1 MEYERIERSI
11 IWLAG
16 VVVLYLAGLA
26 FNLGTDDVINASLM
40 AMLCIGFTFTYMVE
54 GFPNLAHT
62 SYAII
67 GAVVS
72 FYLTRFHRFNP
83 YDTWPFSLM
92 IGGLFGVFLYVAIVR
107 PIKRHGG
114 YQEVVLTFS
123 SLAIATV
130 MGGLS
135 WVFSYWSARGRAP
148 TQAYNLSGWDFYLN
162 GRPGIVYVGL
172 GTSIM
177 VAVSMYIFLTRTR
190 TGISLR
196 ATAENEGLA
205 EVMGINSFK
214 VHCVSWFLSGGLAA
228 LAGSIFVVNQ
238 GMTPTGADALLVSV
252 MTGSILGGLDSING
266 AIVGGV
272 FVAVS
277 QKVLST
283 ALFWIFGLDV
293 LLWSGIYPI
302 VFLVIALF
310 FFPNGVLNGT
320 EVDIDWIRKRVA
332 KLKNAQSV

>member
-1 MEYERIERSI
+1 LEYERIERGV
-11 IWLAG
+11 IWFAG
-16 VVVLYLAGLA
+16 VVVLYLVGVA
-26 FNLGTDDVINASLM
+26 FNLGTDDIINASLM

-83 YDTWPFSLM
+83 YDTWPFSLL
-92 IGGLFGVFLYVAIVR
+92 IGGLFGVFIYMGIIR

-130 MGGLS
+130 LGGLS

-148 TQAYNLSGWDFYLN
+148 TQAYNLSGMDFYLN

-177 VAVSMYIFLTRTR
+177 VVVSMYVFLTRTR

-205 EVMGINSFK
+205 EVMGINSFR
-214 VHCVSWFLSGGLAA
+214 VHCVSWFISGGLAS
-228 LAGSIFVVNQ
+228 LAGSVFVINQ
-238 GMTPTGADALLVSV
+238 GMTPTDADALLVSV

-272 FVAVS
+272 FVAIS

-283 ALFWIFGLDV
+283 VLFWIFGLDV
-293 LLWSGIYPI
+293 LRWTGIYPI
-302 VFLVIALF
+302 VFLIIALF

-320 EVDIDWIRKRVA
+320 DVDLKWLRRRMA
-332 KLKNAQSV
+332 KLRKTVP

>member
-1 MEYERIERSI
+1 MEYERIERGV
-11 IWLAG
+11 IWFTG
-16 VVVLYLAGLA
+16 VVFLYLVGIA
-26 FNLGTDDVINASLM
+26 FNLGTDNIINASLM
-40 AMLCIGFTFTYMVE
+40 VMLCIGFTFTYMVE

-83 YDTWPFSLM
+83 YDTWPFSLL
-92 IGGLFGVFLYVAIVR
+92 IGGLFGIFIYVGIIR

-114 YQEVVLTFS
+114 YQKVVLTFS

-130 MGGLS
+130 LGGLS

-148 TQAYNLSGWDFYLN
+148 TQAYNLSGMDFYLN

-177 VAVSMYIFLTRTR
+177 VAVSMYVFLTRTR

-205 EVMGINSFK
+205 EVMGINSFR
-214 VHCVSWFLSGGLAA
+214 VHCVSWFISGGLAS
-228 LAGSIFVVNQ
+228 LAGSIFVINQ

-272 FVAVS
+272 FVAIS

-283 ALFWIFGLDV
+283 VLFWIFGLDV
-293 LLWSGIYPI
+293 LRWTGIYPI
-302 VFLVIALF
+302 MFLVIALF

-320 EVDIDWIRKRVA
+320 EVDLKWLRRRIA
-332 KLKNAQSV
+332 KLRKTVL

>member
-1 MEYERIERSI
+1 MEYERIERGLV
-11 IWLAG
+11 WFAG
-16 VVVLYLAGLA
+16 FVVLYLAGIA
-26 FNLGTDDVINASLM
+26 FNLGMDDIINASLM
-40 AMLCIGFTFTYMVE
+40 AMLCIGFTFTYMME

-83 YDTWPFSLM
+83 YDTWPFSLL
-92 IGGLFGVFLYVAIVR
+92 IGGLVGVFIYVGIVR

-148 TQAYNLSGWDFYLN
+148 TQSYNLSGLDFYLN

-177 VAVSMYIFLTRTR
+177 VAVSMYVFLTRTR

-205 EVMGINSFK
+205 EVMGINSFR
-214 VHCVSWFLSGGLAA
+214 VHCISWFISGGLAS
-228 LAGSIFVVNQ
+228 LAGSIFVINQ

-266 AIVGGV
+266 GIVGGV
-272 FVAVS
+272 FVAIS

-283 ALFWIFGLDV
+283 VLFWIFGLDV
-293 LLWSGIYPI
+293 LRWAGIYPI
-302 VFLVIALF
+302 VFLVITLF
-310 FFPNGVLNGT
+310 LFPNGVLNGT
-320 EVDIDWIRKRVA
+320 EVDLKWLRRGIA
-332 KLKNAQSV
+332 KLRKTVR

>member
-1 MEYERIERSI
+1 MEYERIKRGV
-11 IWLAG
+11 IWFAG
-16 VVVLYLAGLA
+16 FIVLYLAGVA
-26 FNLGTDDVINASLM
+26 FNLGTDDIINASLM

-83 YDTWPFSLM
+83 YDTWPFSLL
-92 IGGLFGVFLYVAIVR
+92 IGGLFGVFIYAAIVR

-130 MGGLS
+130 LGGLS

-148 TQAYNLSGWDFYLN
+148 TQAYNLSGLDFYLN
-162 GRPGIVYVGL
+162 GKPGIVYVGL

-177 VAVSMYIFLTRTR
+177 VAVSMYVFLTRTR

-205 EVMGINSFK
+205 EVMGISSFRI
-214 VHCVSWFLSGGLAA
+214 HCVSWFISGGLAA
-228 LAGSIFVVNQ
+228 LAGSIFVINQ

-252 MTGSILGGLDSING
+252 LTGSILGGLDNITG

-272 FVAVS
+272 FVAIS

-283 ALFWIFGLDV
+283 ALFWVFGLDV

-310 FFPNGVLNGT
+310 LFPNGVLSGT
-320 EVDIDWIRKRVA
+320 EVDLKWLRHRVA
-332 KLKNAQSV
+332 KLMKTSR

>member
-1 MEYERIERSI
+1 MEYERIERGV
-11 IWLAG
+11 IWFTG
-16 VVVLYLAGLA
+16 VVFLYLVGIA
-26 FNLGTDDVINASLM
+26 FNLGTDNIINASLM
-40 AMLCIGFTFTYMVE
+40 VMLCIGFTFTYMVE

-83 YDTWPFSLM
+83 YDTWPFSLL
-92 IGGLFGVFLYVAIVR
+92 IGGLFGVFIYVGIIR

-130 MGGLS
+130 LGGLS

-148 TQAYNLSGWDFYLN
+148 TQAYNLSGMDFYLN

-172 GTSIM
+172 GISIM
-177 VAVSMYIFLTRTR
+177 VAVSMYVFLTRTR

-205 EVMGINSFK
+205 EVMGINSFR
-214 VHCVSWFLSGGLAA
+214 VHCVSWFISGGLAS
-228 LAGSIFVVNQ
+228 LAGSIFVINQ

-272 FVAVS
+272 FVAIS

-283 ALFWIFGLDV
+283 VLFWIFGLDV
-293 LLWSGIYPI
+293 LRWTGIYPI
-302 VFLVIALF
+302 MFLVIALF

-320 EVDIDWIRKRVA
+320 EVDLKWLRRRIA
-332 KLKNAQSV
+332 KLRKTVL

>member
-1 MEYERIERSI
+1 MEYERIERGV
-11 IWLAG
+11 IWFTG
-16 VVVLYLAGLA
+16 VVFLYLVGIA
-26 FNLGTDDVINASLM
+26 FNLGTDNIINASLM
-40 AMLCIGFTFTYMVE
+40 VMLCIGFTFTYMVE

-83 YDTWPFSLM
+83 YDTWPFSLL
-92 IGGLFGVFLYVAIVR
+92 IGGLFGIFIYVGIIR

-130 MGGLS
+130 LGGLS

-148 TQAYNLSGWDFYLN
+148 TQAYNLSGMDFYLN

-177 VAVSMYIFLTRTR
+177 VAVSMYVFLTRTR

-205 EVMGINSFK
+205 EVMGINSFR
-214 VHCVSWFLSGGLAA
+214 VHCVSWFISGGLAS
-228 LAGSIFVVNQ
+228 LAGSIFVINQ

-272 FVAVS
+272 FVAIS

-283 ALFWIFGLDV
+283 VLFWIFGLDV
-293 LLWSGIYPI
+293 LRWTGIYPI
-302 VFLVIALF
+302 MFLVIALF

-320 EVDIDWIRKRVA
+320 EVDLKWLRRRIA
-332 KLKNAQSV
+332 KLRKTVL

>member
-148 TQAYNLSGWDFYLN
+148 TQAYNLSGLDFYLN
-162 GRPGIVYVGL
+162 GRPGIVYVGS

-293 LLWSGIYPI
+293 LLWSGIYPF

-310 FFPNGVLNGT
+310 FFPNGVLSGT
-320 EVDIDWIRKRVA
+320 EVDLKWVRKRLA
-332 KLKNAQSV
+332 GLRKAQSV